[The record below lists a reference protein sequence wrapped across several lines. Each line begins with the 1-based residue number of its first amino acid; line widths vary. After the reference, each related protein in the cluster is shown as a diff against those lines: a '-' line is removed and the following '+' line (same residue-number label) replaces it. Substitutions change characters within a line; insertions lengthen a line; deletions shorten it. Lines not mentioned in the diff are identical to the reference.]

1 MNADAGT
8 QVEVLLV
15 EDSDDDA
22 EMTLDA
28 LNSYRLGNQ
37 VVRVRD
43 GQQALDY
50 IFLRGEYEGRNTG
63 LPKLVL
69 LDINMPRVD
78 GLEVLRQL
86 REDPATTDIPVV
98 LLTSSAEERD
108 LHRAYQLHVN
118 SYIVKPVDFEQFV
131 EAIRDVGLYWL
142 VLNRMRPAG
151 PPAVADEAEVSG
163 VSSP

>member
-1 MNADAGT
+1 MNGDAST

-28 LNSYRLGNQ
+28 LNTYHLGNQ
-37 VVRVRD
+37 VVRVED

-50 IFLRGEYEGRNTG
+50 ILLQGEYEGRKNG
-63 LPKLVL
+63 MPKLVL
-69 LDINMPRVD
+69 LDIKMPKVD

-86 REDPATTDIPVV
+86 RENPATTDIPIV

-131 EAIRDVGLYWL
+131 EAIREVGLYWL
-142 VLNRMRPAG
+142 VLNRMRPVG
-151 PPAVADEAEVSG
+151 PAPLEGQAEEVAAI
-163 VSSP
+163 